1 MIEGKL
7 RAKRCDHCVGLE
19 NIESESEDNA
29 WNKKLHKDVIEGKL
43 CMKWCDRCVRLENS
57 KSESEDEVMV
67 QAYVKESNIRRY

>member
-1 MIEGKL
+1 M
-7 RAKRCDHCVGLE
+7 
-19 NIESESEDNA
+19 
-29 WNKKLHKDVIEGKL
+29 IEGKL